1 MAAIAEE
8 ADDEIQYMKESLKHE
23 IQANLA
29 GISDEQRRE
38 DFRQQSR
45 TIVKELK
52 DRLDSKFDKESI
64 RKKNRTEEQIGQ
76 LKKDQQA
83 LHEREIQTV
92 KSRFEQ
98 KLVIERQRIAS
109 LNNQLLEESG
119 DIDQQVKLFSQN
131 LLSNKIEEEKNR
143 LESDH
148 LIRLKDIRD
157 QQRDEH

>member
-38 DFRQQSR
+38 DLRQQSR

>member
-23 IQANLA
+23 IQVNLA

-38 DFRQQSR
+38 DLRQQSR